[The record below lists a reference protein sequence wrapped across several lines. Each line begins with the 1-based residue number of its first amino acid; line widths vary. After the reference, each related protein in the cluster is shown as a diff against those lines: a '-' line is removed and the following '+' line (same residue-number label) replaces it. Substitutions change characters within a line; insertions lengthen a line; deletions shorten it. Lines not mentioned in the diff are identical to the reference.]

1 MAGCNCSCG
10 TSSFTT
16 YEWVTMILQGL
27 TALILA
33 LLLFEV
39 DEKINARIN
48 N

>member
-1 MAGCNCSCG
+1 
-10 TSSFTT
+10 
-16 YEWVTMILQGL
+16 VTMILQGI
-27 TALILA
+27 TALVLA

>member
-1 MAGCNCSCG
+1 
-10 TSSFTT
+10 
-16 YEWVTMILQGL
+16 VTMILQGL

>member
-1 MAGCNCSCG
+1 
-10 TSSFTT
+10 
-16 YEWVTMILQGL
+16 MILQGL
-27 TALILA
+27 TALVLA